1 MKSLYKTFLSAV
13 FTLVCCAT
21 IIAGNPDR
29 QGESGAAELLLN
41 PWARSAGLHSMNTS
55 TISGL
60 ESMRLNIAGLSRLEG
75 REVAVTNLRLYE
87 GSDVRMNAIGF
98 GNKIGKNSAFGVT
111 LSSMD
116 FGEIQTTTTDRPEGT
131 GSTFSPSFFHIGLGY
146 SYIYDNKISVGL
158 LVRGVSESLQNVR
171 AFGFAIDAGVQYVTG
186 EDDNFRLGISLRNVG
201 SPMSFSGQGLATA
214 VTAPGSDFP
223 LIVEQRAERFELPSQ
238 LNIGVSYDFFLR
250 HNSIKPIGE
259 EAAADPVDSKPSKE
273 FILRVLG
280 NFTSNAFS
288 RDQIGVGAELIWN
301 RMFTLRAAYREEI
314 GDTGFIEDNIYTGLA
329 VGGSVE
335 IPFSKS
341 GASRIGV
348 DYAYRTTDP
357 FRGSHNFTLRLMF

>member
-1 MKSLYKTFLSAV
+1 MKSLYKLFLSAA
-13 FTLVCCAT
+13 FILVCCAT

-55 TISGL
+55 SISGL

-75 REVAVTNLRLYE
+75 RELAVTNMRLYE
-87 GSDVRMNAIGF
+87 GSDVRMNALGF
-98 GNKIGKNSAFGVT
+98 ANKISKNSAFGIT
-111 LSSMD
+111 LSAMD
-116 FGEIQTTTTDRPEGT
+116 FGDIPVTTTLDPEGT
-131 GSTFSPSFFHIGLGY
+131 GGVFSPSFFHIGLGY

-158 LVRGVSESLQNVR
+158 LVRGVSESLSNVR

-186 EDDNFRLGISLRNVG
+186 ENDNFRLGISLRNVG
-201 SPMSFSGQGLATA
+201 SPMTFSGQGLATS
-214 VTAPGSDFP
+214 APSPDGTFD
-223 LIVEQRAERFELPSQ
+223 IVVAQRGERFEMPST

-250 HNSIKPIGE
+250 QNRVKPIGDE
-259 EAAADPVDSKPSKE
+259 SADPVVQTASKD

-288 RDQIGVGAELIWN
+288 RDQVGVGAELIYN
-301 RMFTLRAAYREEI
+301 RMFTLRVAFREEI

-329 VGGSVE
+329 GGASVE
-335 IPFSKS
+335 IPFSKA

-357 FRGSHNFTLRLMF
+357 FRGTHNFSLRLMF

>member
-1 MKSLYKTFLSAV
+1 MKSLYKLFLSAA

-55 TISGL
+55 SISGL

-75 REVAVTNLRLYE
+75 RELAVTNMRLYE
-87 GSDVRMNAIGF
+87 GSDVGMNALGF
-98 GNKIGKNSAFGVT
+98 ANKINKNSAFGIT
-111 LSSMD
+111 LASMD
-116 FGEIQTTTTDRPEGT
+116 FGEIPVTTTLRPEGT
-131 GSTFSPSFFHIGLGY
+131 GGTFTPSFFHIGLGY

-158 LVRGVSESLQNVR
+158 LVRGVSESLENVR

-186 EDDNFRLGISLRNVG
+186 ENDNFRLGISLRNVG
-201 SPMSFSGQGLATA
+201 SPMSFSGQGLATS
-214 VTAPGSDFP
+214 VTAPDKEFP
-223 LIVEQRAERFELPSQ
+223 IVVAQRAERFELPSM
-238 LNIGVSYDFFLR
+238 LNIGVSYDFYLNQNR
-250 HNSIKPIGE
+250 VQPIGSDE
-259 EAAADPVDSKPSKE
+259 NAEAVVQKPSKE
-273 FILRVLG
+273 FVLRVLG

-288 RDQIGVGAELIWN
+288 RDQVGVGAELIFN
-301 RMFTLRAAYREEI
+301 RMFTLRAAYRQEI

-329 VGGSVE
+329 GGASVE
-335 IPFSKS
+335 IPFSKTGS
-341 GASRIGV
+341 NRIGV

-357 FRGSHNFTLRLMF
+357 FRGTHNFTLRLLF